1 MDVGSMHR
9 GVTADSRTV
18 ALPQEKGMVH
28 LADDHTATGPG
39 HLCMTSQAQI
49 RIPLHKQLG
58 IYRTMGLVT
67 NGAAFPHGFMFE
79 DEMPGL
85 FSMALGA

>member
-1 MDVGSMHR
+1 
-9 GVTADSRTV
+9 
-18 ALPQEKGMVH
+18 
-28 LADDHTATGPG
+28 
-39 HLCMTSQAQI
+39 MTSQAQI